1 MSIKFNVVP
10 LLIIAITI
18 LLIFESITSGQEISF
33 SSDNHPATKS
43 DIKSKS
49 VENFTEIDMHALNA
63 PEAAEKSIESLA
75 AYLTEPAKNDKEKA
89 RAIYRWIAENIDY
102 DVNGFFKNTFGDTS
116 AEGVLKSGRSVCG
129 GYSNLFERLANASG
143 LETVTISGYS
153 KGYGYTPGMRFSGPT
168 NHAWNAVK
176 INGNWYLVDSTWGA
190 GNVDTNGKFNREF
203 EDYYFLTP
211 PSEFV
216 YRHFPEDP
224 KWQLLDS
231 PISKEEFEDLV
242 YLLPEFFDLGM
253 RLGNG
258 KNITIISDG
267 QANISLYA
275 PKDVFLSAE
284 LEMRSRNGIPRV
296 AYGSPTL
303 VKRSGEQYIIE
314 LLPPFPGEY
323 SLRIYGKRDN
333 SKGLSKQVMEYNIE
347 ELSGSN
353 RSFPF
358 VFDEFFDLGFRLD
371 NKTNGMIVAKGD
383 ANLTLNVPT
392 NVLMIA
398 SLEKLGEGK
407 ISPTDYSKSVFVQR
421 SGDQYEIT
429 LSPPTAGEYILDIFA
444 KRKDDSSNSYPMVM
458 QFNVSALSGSNR
470 SYPIVFDKFFNL
482 GFKLDNKTNGMIVA
496 KGDANLTLNVPA
508 NVLVTASLEKLGQED
523 SSKDYSKSIFVQR
536 SGDQSEISLSPPT
549 AGEYL
554 LNIFAKRKDD
564 SSNSYPMVMQFNV
577 SALSG
582 SNRSFPETF
591 GGFQEMGVYLFSPL
605 TGEVKAGS
613 NQTFKIKIPGAKE
626 VAVISGDRWNY
637 LTKNGD
643 VFQGN
648 AIIKKGDVDV
658 AAKLSG
664 ESDYSTIMRYA
675 GI

>member
-1 MSIKFNVVP
+1 MNMSIKFKVAS
-10 LLIIAITI
+10 LLIIVII
-18 LLIFESITSGQEISF
+18 NLLIFESLTCGQESSF
-33 SSDNHPATKS
+33 SSDNPLATKS
-43 DIKSKS
+43 DINSKS
-49 VENFTEIDMHALNA
+49 LEIFSELDMHALNA
-63 PEAAEKSIESLA
+63 PERAENSIESLA
-75 AYLTEPAKNDKEKA
+75 AYLTKPAKNDTEKV

-102 DVNGFFKNTFGDTS
+102 DVQGFSSGSYGDTS

-129 GYSNLFERLANASG
+129 GYSNLFEKLANASG
-143 LETVTISGYS
+143 LDAVTISGYA

-168 NHAWNAVK
+168 DHAWNAVK
-176 INGNWYLVDSTWGA
+176 IEEKWYLIDSTWGA
-190 GNVDTNGKFNREF
+190 GSVDNDGKYNREF
-203 EDYYFLTP
+203 DDDYFLTP
-211 PSEFV
+211 SGEFI
-216 YRHFPEDP
+216 YRHFPENP
-224 KWQLLDS
+224 NWQLLDE
-231 PISKEEFEDLV
+231 PISKKDFEDLV
-242 YLLPEFFDLGM
+242 YLEPTFFDLGM
-253 RLGNG
+253 RIGNQ
-258 KNITIISDG
+258 KNVTIISNG

-323 SLRIYGKRDN
+323 SLQIYGKRDN
-333 SKGLSKQVMEYNIE
+333 SKGLFEQVMEYNIE

-353 RSFPF
+353 RSFPI
-358 VFDEFFDLGFRLD
+358 VSDEFFDLGFRLD

-383 ANLTLNVPT
+383 ANLTLDVPT
-392 NVLMIA
+392 DVLMIA

-429 LSPPTAGEYILDIFA
+429 LSPPTTGEYI
-444 KRKDDSSNSYPMVM
+444 
-458 QFNVSALSGSNR
+458 
-470 SYPIVFDKFFNL
+470 
-482 GFKLDNKTNGMIVA
+482 
-496 KGDANLTLNVPA
+496 
-508 NVLVTASLEKLGQED
+508 
-523 SSKDYSKSIFVQR
+523 
-536 SGDQSEISLSPPT
+536 
-549 AGEYL
+549 
-554 LNIFAKRKDD
+554 LNIFAKQKDD

-591 GGFQEMGVYLFSPL
+591 GGFQEMGVYLFSPMA
-605 TGEVKAGS
+605 GEVKAAY

-643 VFQGN
+643 IFQGN

-658 AAKLSG
+658 VVKLSMSNLITSLTSLPKKGDVGVAVKLSG
-664 ESDYSTIMRYA
+664 ESGYSTIIRYRA
-675 GI
+675 F